1 MKSITTLAV
10 LSLIGIIGSILALNY
25 YVNIYKP
32 QQQAAALKSAVKSD
46 VDFPKDSLKV
56 VPDMVAPVVATAPAA
71 NHSSPATAVPTNSS
85 SAKSSAPVPVKPKQ
99 TAPAPTVV
107 PKSADVAV
115 APPKKPVL
123 PAKIVPKT
131 VAPDAG
137 ITAKGGEATVE
148 TGLTK
153 GLHYVVIGSFAD
165 ESNAKVAMHNY
176 PLKNLSIHKDG
187 KFYRLS
193 AGAFATTADAKRRMN
208 ELQRQSV
215 ESIMIQH

>member
-10 LSLIGIIGSILALNY
+10 LSLIGIIGSLLALNY
-25 YVNIYKP
+25 YVNFYKP
-32 QQQAAALKSAVKSD
+32 QKQAAALLKSPVTSSVDLLKDSVKSI
-46 VDFPKDSLKV
+46 
-56 VPDMVAPVVATAPAA
+56 PDLVAPAVTTTSGTP
-71 NHSSPATAVPTNSS
+71 HSPAVPTNSS
-85 SAKSSAPVPVKPKQ
+85 GAKSSTPAKTVPKQ
-99 TAPAPTVV
+99 TAHAPTAV

-115 APPKKPVL
+115 APPVKPVL
-123 PAKIVPKT
+123 PAKVVPKT

-137 ITAKGGEATVE
+137 ITAKGGDATVE
-148 TGLTK
+148 AGLTK

-165 ESNAKVAMHNY
+165 ENNAKAAMHNY

-187 KFYRLS
+187 KLYRLS
-193 AGAFATTADAKRRMN
+193 AGAFATTAEAKRRMN

>member
-10 LSLIGIIGSILALNY
+10 VSLIGIIGSLLALNY
-25 YVNIYKP
+25 YVNFYKL
-32 QQQAAALKSAVKSD
+32 QKQAAISLKSPVESS
-46 VDFPKDSLKV
+46 VDLPKDSVKTIPNM
-56 VPDMVAPVVATAPAA
+56 VPPPTT
-71 NHSSPATAVPTNSS
+71 TAVPTNSA
-85 SAKSSAPVPVKPKQ
+85 SAKSAPPAKIVPKQ
-99 TAPAPTVV
+99 AAHVPTAV

-115 APPKKPVL
+115 APPVKPVL
-123 PAKIVPKT
+123 PAKVVPKT

-137 ITAKGGEATVE
+137 ITTKGGDATVE

-165 ESNAKVAMHNY
+165 EKNAKVAMHNY

-215 ESIMIQH
+215 ESILIQH

>member
-10 LSLIGIIGSILALNY
+10 LLLIGIAASLLALNY
-25 YVNIYKP
+25 YVNFYKP
-32 QQQAAALKSAVKSD
+32 QKQAEILLKSPVTSS
-46 VDFPKDSLKV
+46 VDFPKDSVKV
-56 VPDMVAPVVATAPAA
+56 ISDIVAPIAATTLEVP
-71 NHSSPATAVPTNSS
+71 VPTNST
-85 SAKSSAPVPVKPKQ
+85 ATKSVVHPTTTPKQ
-99 TAPAPTVV
+99 TTHVPKRADIAVV
-107 PKSADVAV
+107 PPTKL
-115 APPKKPVL
+115 VL
-123 PAKIVPKT
+123 PAKVVPKT

-137 ITAKGGEATVE
+137 ITAKGSNSNAEL
-148 TGLTK
+148 GLTK

-165 ESNAKVAMHNY
+165 EKNAKIAMQNY
-176 PLKNLSIHKDG
+176 PLKNLNIHKDG

>member
-10 LSLIGIIGSILALNY
+10 LSLIGIIGSLLALNY
-25 YVNIYKP
+25 YVNFYKP
-32 QQQAAALKSAVKSD
+32 QKQAAISLKSPVESS
-46 VDFPKDSLKV
+46 VDLPKDSVKTIPNM
-56 VPDMVAPVVATAPAA
+56 VPPPTTTPVTATT
-71 NHSSPATAVPTNSS
+71 TAVPTNSA
-85 SAKSSAPVPVKPKQ
+85 SAKSAPPAKIVPKQ
-99 TAPAPTVV
+99 AAHVPTAV

-115 APPKKPVL
+115 APPVKPVL

-137 ITAKGGEATVE
+137 ITAKGGDATVE

-165 ESNAKVAMHNY
+165 EKNAKVAMHNY

-215 ESIMIQH
+215 ESILIQH